1 MAKRNPKVAIVS
13 DISLQ
18 RLALA
23 HAVKGQGYDLVLNS
37 SPERLDDRL
46 FKSVEPDVWIVDL
59 QNEDDELLDR
69 ILDLGVPVLFGLD
82 AAPAQGTRQYP
93 RWERRVFIKL
103 YDVVGHPVIQENLE
117 PLEKQAV
124 APVAPR
130 EIYVPQELMTYK
142 SQRLEFV
149 CVLAASLGGPAAV
162 KEFLDF
168 IPSGLPVAFVLAQHI
183 DARMQESLTRVLVRY
198 NHMPCHIAHDGDKL
212 KSGQLLIAPVET
224 EIDFSADGQV
234 ISRNI
239 KWDGPYSPSIDQVLA
254 NVGRRFGKK
263 SIAIIFS
270 GMGSDGSI
278 SGPQMVEAGGSVWA
292 QDEKTCACPSQPDAM
307 RATGCVSF
315 SGTPFDL
322 ANRLVMHISR
332 NLSAHTA

>member
-1 MAKRNPKVAIVS
+1 M
-13 DISLQ
+13 
-18 RLALA
+18 
-23 HAVKGQGYDLVLNS
+23 
-37 SPERLDDRL
+37 
-46 FKSVEPDVWIVDL
+46 
-59 QNEDDELLDR
+59 
-69 ILDLGVPVLFGLD
+69 
-82 AAPAQGTRQYP
+82 
-93 RWERRVFIKL
+93 
-103 YDVVGHPVIQENLE
+103 
-117 PLEKQAV
+117 
-124 APVAPR
+124 
-130 EIYVPQELMTYK
+130 
-142 SQRLEFV
+142 
-149 CVLAASLGGPAAV
+149 LAASLGGPAAV

-183 DARMQESLTRVLVRY
+183 DARMQESLTRVLVRH